1 MYKQAHFEDD
11 NEDYA
16 AFVEKFKPKKT
27 TDDCYTP
34 ENIYNAVADWAA
46 KKYGFDKAQIVRPF
60 WPGGDFER
68 FNYPKNCVVLD
79 NPPFS
84 IMARILKMYNRE
96 KIRYFLFAP
105 GLTQFSNTLT
115 GGTNFIAAHCSITY
129 ANGAK
134 VLTSFNTNM
143 GDYLIETAPDLHAI
157 IDEIDKANQRA
168 KTKELPRYKFPDC
181 VITAAQCGW
190 LSVYGQDFK
199 VRRADACFIRKLD
212 AMSQSGSGIF
222 GGGFLLTERVAAE
235 RAAAE
240 RAAAERAAAERA
252 AAIVWELSP
261 REREIQRL
269 LDSRD
274 EVRTQVNVQRN
285 HGGEVT

>member
-1 MYKQAHFEDD
+1 MLKQAQFEDD
-11 NEDYA
+11 NAEYA

-68 FNYPKNCVVLD
+68 FTYPKGCVVLD

-105 GLTQFSNTLT
+105 GLTQFSIATN
-115 GGTNFIAAHCSITY
+115 GGTNFIAANCSITY
-129 ANGAK
+129 ANGAN
-134 VLTSFNTNM
+134 VRTSFNTNM

-168 KTKELPRYKFPDC
+168 KTKELPRYEFPDC
-181 VITAAQCGW
+181 VITAARCGW
-190 LSVYGQDFK
+190 MSVHGQDFK

-222 GGGFLLTERVAAE
+222 GGGFLLSE

-240 RAAAERAAAERA
+240 RAAAERVAAT
-252 AAIVWELSP
+252 VWKLSP
-261 REREIQRL
+261 REREIQRML
-269 LDSRD
+269 GSR
-274 EVRTQVNVQRN
+274 TAC
-285 HGGEVT
+285 VTY

>member
-1 MYKQAHFEDD
+1 MLQQAQFEDD
-11 NEDYA
+11 NADYA

-68 FNYPKNCVVLD
+68 FTYPKDCVVLD

-105 GLTQFSNTLT
+105 GLTQFSNAAT
-115 GGTNFIAAHCSITY
+115 GDTNFIAANCSITY

-134 VLTSFNTNM
+134 IRTSFNTNM

-157 IDEIDKANQRA
+157 IDEIDKANQRE
-168 KTKELPRYKFPDC
+168 KTKELPKYEFPDC
-181 VITAAQCGW
+181 VITAARCGW
-190 LSVYGQDFK
+190 MSVHGQDFK
-199 VRRADACFIRKLD
+199 VRRADACFISKLD
-212 AMSQSGSGIF
+212 AMSQSSSGIF
-222 GGGFLLTERVAAE
+222 GGGFLLAERAAAE

-252 AAIVWELSP
+252 AATVWELSP
-261 REREIQRL
+261 RELEIQRML
-269 LDSRD
+269 GSRD
-274 EVRTQVNVQRN
+274 EVRTQVNVQRDK
-285 HGGEVT
+285 GGEVI

>member
-1 MYKQAHFEDD
+1 MLQQAQFEDD
-11 NEDYA
+11 NAEYA

-60 WPGGDFER
+60 WPGCDFER
-68 FNYPKNCVVLD
+68 FTYPKDCVVLD

-84 IMARILKMYNRE
+84 IMARILKVYNRE

-105 GLTQFSNTLT
+105 GLTQFSIAAT

-129 ANGAK
+129 ANGAN
-134 VLTSFNTNM
+134 VRTSFNTNM

-168 KTKELPRYKFPDC
+168 KTKELPRYEFPDC
-181 VITAAQCGW
+181 VITAARCGW
-190 LSVYGQDFK
+190 MSVHGQDFK

-212 AMSQSGSGIF
+212 AMSQSGSGIY
-222 GGGFLLTERVAAE
+222 GGGFLLTEK
-235 RAAAE
+235 AAAE
-240 RAAAERAAAERA
+240 RAQAEREAAERAQAERA
-252 AAIVWELSP
+252 RKFTSANGADVNANGAICWKLS
-261 REREIQRL
+261 EREKEMQRL
-269 LDSRD
+269 LAR
-274 EVRTQVNVQRN
+274 QQ
-285 HGGEVT
+285 H

>member
-1 MYKQAHFEDD
+1 MLKQAQFEDD
-11 NEDYA
+11 NAEYA

-46 KKYGFDKAQIVRPF
+46 KKYGFDRAQIVRPF

-68 FNYPKNCVVLD
+68 FDYPKDCVVLD

-84 IMARILKMYNRE
+84 IMSKILNFYNRHN
-96 KIRYFLFAP
+96 IRYFLFAP
-105 GLTQFSNTLT
+105 GLSQFSAATHS
-115 GGTNFIAAHCSITY
+115 GTNFITANCSITY
-129 ANGAK
+129 ENGAN
-134 VLTSFNTNM
+134 VRTSFNTNM

-168 KTKELPRYKFPDC
+168 NKKELPQYKFPDC
-181 VITAAQCGW
+181 VITASRCGW
-190 LSVYGQDFK
+190 MSVHGQDFK
-199 VRRADACFIRKLD
+199 VRLADAYFIRKLD

-222 GGGFLLTERVAAE
+222 GGGFLLTERAAAE

-252 AAIVWELSP
+252 AAHVFELSP
-261 REREIQRL
+261 REREIQRMM
-269 LDSRD
+269 DRRAD
-274 EVRTQVNVQRN
+274 RRTQVNVQRN
-285 HGGEVT
+285 HGD

>member
-1 MYKQAHFEDD
+1 MYKQAQFEDD
-11 NEDYA
+11 NADYA
-16 AFVEKFKPKKT
+16 AFVEKFKPKKS

-68 FNYPKNCVVLD
+68 FTYPKDCVVLD

-105 GLTQFSNTLT
+105 SLTQFSIAAN
-115 GGTNFIAAHCSITY
+115 GGTNFIVAHCSITY
-129 ANGAK
+129 ANGAN
-134 VLTSFNTNM
+134 VRTGFNTNM

-157 IDEIDKANQRA
+157 IDEIDKANRRA
-168 KTKELPRYKFPDC
+168 KTKELPKYKFPDC
-181 VITAAQCGW
+181 VITAARCGW
-190 LSVYGQDFK
+190 LSVHGQDFK
-199 VRRADACFIRKLD
+199 VRRADACFIRNLD

-235 RAAAE
+235 RVAAERVAAE
-240 RAAAERAAAERA
+240 RAAAERAAAERVA
-252 AAIVWELSP
+252 TTVWELSP

-274 EVRTQVNVQRN
+274 
-285 HGGEVT
+285 

>member
-1 MYKQAHFEDD
+1 MLQQAQFEDD
-11 NEDYA
+11 NADYA
-16 AFVEKFKPKKT
+16 AFVEKFKLKKT

-46 KKYGFDKAQIVRPF
+46 KKYGFDKAKIVRPF

-68 FNYPKNCVVLD
+68 FTYPKDCVVLD

-84 IMARILKMYNRE
+84 IMAKILNFYNRE
-96 KIRYFLFAP
+96 RIRYFLFAP
-105 GLTQFSNTLT
+105 GLTQFSNAAT
-115 GGTNFIAAHCSITY
+115 GDTNFITAHCSITY
-129 ANGAK
+129 ANGAI
-134 VLTSFNTNM
+134 VRTGFNTNM

-157 IDEIDKANQRA
+157 IDKIDKANQRA
-168 KTKELPRYKFPDC
+168 NKKKMPQYEFPDC
-181 VITAAQCGW
+181 VITAARCGW
-190 LSVYGQDFK
+190 MSIHGQDFK

-222 GGGFLLTERVAAE
+222 GGGFLLSE

-252 AAIVWELSP
+252 AVHVFELSP
-261 REREIQRL
+261 RELEIQRM
-269 LDSRD
+269 LDRRAD
-274 EVRTQVNVQRN
+274 RRTQGHVQRDK
-285 HGGEVT
+285 GGEVT

>member
-1 MYKQAHFEDD
+1 MLKQAQFEDD
-11 NEDYA
+11 NADYA
-16 AFVEKFKPKKT
+16 AFVAKFKPKKT

-46 KKYGFDKAQIVRPF
+46 KKYGFSKSQIVRPF

-68 FNYPKNCVVLD
+68 FSYPKDCVVVD

-84 IMARILKMYNRE
+84 IMSRILKVYNRE

-105 GLTQFSNTLT
+105 GLTQFSVAAT

-129 ANGAK
+129 ANGAN
-134 VLTSFNTNM
+134 VRTSFNTNM

-168 KTKELPRYKFPDC
+168 KTKELPRYEFPDC
-181 VITAAQCGW
+181 VITAARCGW
-190 LSVYGQDFK
+190 MSVHGQDFK

-222 GGGFLLTERVAAE
+222 GGGFLLTEKVAAE
-235 RAAAE
+235 RAQAE
-240 RAAAERAAAERA
+240 REVAERIQAELARKFAAANGADVNENG
-252 AAIVWELSP
+252 AICWKLS
-261 REREIQRL
+261 EREKEMQRL
-269 LDSRD
+269 LAR
-274 EVRTQVNVQRN
+274 QQ
-285 HGGEVT
+285 H

>member
-1 MYKQAHFEDD
+1 MLQQAQFEDD
-11 NEDYA
+11 NADYA

-68 FNYPKNCVVLD
+68 FTYPKDCVVLD

-105 GLTQFSNTLT
+105 GLTQFSIAAT

-129 ANGAK
+129 ANGAN
-134 VLTSFNTNM
+134 VRTSFNTNM

-168 KTKELPRYKFPDC
+168 NTKELPRYEFPDC
-181 VITAAQCGW
+181 VITAARCGW
-190 LSVYGQDFK
+190 MSVHGQDFK

-222 GGGFLLTERVAAE
+222 GGGFLLTEK
-235 RAAAE
+235 AAAE
-240 RAAAERAAAERA
+240 RAQAEREAAERARAERA
-252 AAIVWELSP
+252 RKFAAANGADVNANGAICWKLS
-261 REREIQRL
+261 EREKEMQRL
-269 LDSRD
+269 LAR
-274 EVRTQVNVQRN
+274 QQ
-285 HGGEVT
+285 H

>member
-1 MYKQAHFEDD
+1 MYKQAQFEDD
-11 NEDYA
+11 NADYA
-16 AFVEKFKPKKT
+16 AFVEKFKPKKS

-68 FNYPKNCVVLD
+68 FTYPKDCVVLD

-105 GLTQFSNTLT
+105 SLTQFSIAAN
-115 GGTNFIAAHCSITY
+115 GGTNFIVAHCSITY
-129 ANGAK
+129 ANGAN
-134 VLTSFNTNM
+134 VRTGFNTNM

-157 IDEIDKANQRA
+157 IDEIDKANRRA
-168 KTKELPRYKFPDC
+168 KTKELPKYKFPDC
-181 VITAAQCGW
+181 VITAARCGW
-190 LSVYGQDFK
+190 LSVHGQDFK
-199 VRRADACFIRKLD
+199 VRRADACFIRNLD

-235 RAAAE
+235 RVAAE
-240 RAAAERAAAERA
+240 RAAAERAAAERVA
-252 AAIVWELSP
+252 TTVWELSP

-274 EVRTQVNVQRN
+274 
-285 HGGEVT
+285 